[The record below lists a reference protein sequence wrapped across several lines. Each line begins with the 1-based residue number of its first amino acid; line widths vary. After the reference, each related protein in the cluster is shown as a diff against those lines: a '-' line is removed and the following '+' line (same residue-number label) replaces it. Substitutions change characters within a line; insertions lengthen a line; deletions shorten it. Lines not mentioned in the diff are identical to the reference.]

1 MHSKITL
8 MSSIMLLALGA
19 IGALFFRFNPF
30 SSSSSQ
36 NLFITLGL
44 SFIVVVITGVILIR
58 PALGN
63 NKTRLQPSRISPPKG
78 GITSNLQPKI
88 STLQTQNISYKSD
101 PNPSL
106 TSQRKPMV
114 PTGLPTVV
122 AKSVPATQTGPIMN
136 AKLPRASVE
145 TGSAEVLASRQI
157 TQSNGSA
164 QVIQKMEAK
173 HIPTPPLITGE
184 PRNFVTP
191 SCTFCG
197 RSALPN
203 ANFCHSCGS
212 PLNQLWSGDSMSE
225 MNTPI
230 SNASGR
236 NPSSQSL
243 YYEEIRR
250 LRESSERFE
259 KLADRFTKLGYL
271 LAAEAGVIV
280 LIVIIVFG

>member
-1 MHSKITL
+1 MHNKITL

-36 NLFITLGL
+36 NIFITVGL
-44 SFIVVVITGVILIR
+44 SFIVVVIAGVILIR

-63 NKTRLQPSRISPPKG
+63 SKTRSQPNRNRPPQG
-78 GITSNLQPKI
+78 GIASNVQAKI
-88 STLQTQNISYKSD
+88 STLQTRNIANKSD
-101 PNPSL
+101 SNPSL
-106 TSQRKPMV
+106 ISQREPIV
-114 PTGLPTVV
+114 PTSIPTILG
-122 AKSVPATQTGPIMN
+122 KSVPATQTGHIMN
-136 AKLPRASVE
+136 ANLPRASAQ
-145 TGSAEVLASRQI
+145 TGSEEAPANRQI
-157 TQSNGSA
+157 IQPSGSA
-164 QVIQKMEAK
+164 QMIQKMEAK
-173 HIPTPPLITGE
+173 NIPTPPLIVGE
-184 PRNFVTP
+184 TRNFVTP

-212 PLNQLWSGDSMSE
+212 PLNQLWSNHQMSSL
-225 MNTPI
+225 NTPI
-230 SNASGR
+230 SNTSGQ
-236 NPSSQSL
+236 NPISQSL

-259 KLADRFTKLGYL
+259 KLAARFSKLGYL